1 MTGNHVGGLW
11 AQKNSSQLT
20 TSVESRILHS
30 EEINS
35 TNNHISL
42 EQDPKLCLRRGI
54 PTFREEFSLIET
66 LIMGVT
72 LTEGAHTHTHKTYIR
87 ACSVEFDS
95 LKAHGP
101 GYPAFAEGFLTI

>member
-1 MTGNHVGGLW
+1 MSRKASSLTWLCPVLPTWPFTAVVWTSYTESLGT
-11 AQKNSSQLT
+11 KNSSQLT
-20 TSVESRILHS
+20 TSVESRMLHS

-72 LTEGAHTHTHKTYIR
+72 LTEGTHTHT
-87 ACSVEFDS
+87 
-95 LKAHGP
+95 
-101 GYPAFAEGFLTI
+101 